1 MKAPAPAIDWRRAA
15 ATMAHGEEAHSGLC
29 EGTGAEQIRQ
39 MEKHMDARVGRMS
52 VDQN

>member
-1 MKAPAPAIDWRRAA
+1 MKGPAPAIDWLRAA

-29 EGTGAEQIRQ
+29 EGTSAEQIRQ